1 MDLRSCS
8 QLPLQP
14 PPVETL
20 KDSDKGPSKG
30 NQHQEH
36 KHHNPPKRNEV
47 EIRSARIN
55 VWNENVTKTFICNT
69 GSLAS
74 WIWLHGCWSSN
85 LCVPCFKGTDKF
97 PMLASLPPPEWSMN
111 MSHHMQVVG
120 AHDSYLLQCYLVLRG
135 MHHVRVWHQG
145 AEIEEAEERG
155 SGNMQRGAWDGVGTY
170 GRWNW
175 WAWSRFP
182 LPLPSFAFSSLVP

>member
-1 MDLRSCS
+1 
-8 QLPLQP
+8 
-14 PPVETL
+14 
-20 KDSDKGPSKG
+20 
-30 NQHQEH
+30 
-36 KHHNPPKRNEV
+36 
-47 EIRSARIN
+47 
-55 VWNENVTKTFICNT
+55 
-69 GSLAS
+69 
-74 WIWLHGCWSSN
+74 
-85 LCVPCFKGTDKF
+85 
-97 PMLASLPPPEWSMN
+97 MLASLPPPEWSMN